1 MPLRTAGRNAWHG
14 PLLSRDKL
22 RFGRCALVAALWSL
36 RFDMWPPMVAGGAK
50 LSLTYWSLDSNKYLP
65 TTVLDVSTW
74 RGDRR
79 ANHWNASR
87 FRIWS
92 SGT

>member
-1 MPLRTAGRNAWHG
+1 MPLRIETGELCAKHITARHDETCLCAPHPSLAGTSCAK
-14 PLLSRDKL
+14 LAL
-22 RFGRCALVAALWSL
+22 RFGRCAY
-36 RFDMWPPMVAGGAK
+36 R
-50 LSLTYWSLDSNKYLP
+50 SLDSNKYLP
-65 TTVLDVSTW
+65 TKVLDVSTW